1 MWFDILKNAKTVA
14 QTQGGFDFEEEEIP
28 EEDEQDDC
36 KKWLKGLYDIMNKYQ
51 DIDYGHP
58 YAYKKGPSQNVI
70 KLDKIPENVAC
81 AIKDFYTETS
91 DVYEID
97 TNITDIQPF
106 FDKHGVDK
114 EQFSHQDVYI
124 NTYFADYFGV
134 DITLGGEKEI
144 VLHAGPSFS
153 WKWDDGPFKEMWDK
167 IENHQSKIAPASE
180 EVDKEVEKFLSGEH
194 KESKRICDFI
204 KEFSEY
210 INKPALKEYFINF
223 YAFAW
228 EMLDKGNY
236 NAQGLDSEFNLRY
249 DEPDRFE
256 NALKQKYF

>member
-1 MWFDILKNAKTVA
+1 MITMWFDILKNAKTVA

-28 EEDEQDDC
+28 EKDEQDNC

-124 NTYFADYFGV
+124 NTYFAGLFMYSENSLIKSHILLLSLCSPERNFS
-134 DITLGGEKEI
+134 TSLSTSS
-144 VLHAGPSFS
+144 LAGAIF
-153 WKWDDGPFKEMWDK
+153 D
-167 IENHQSKIAPASE
+167 
-180 EVDKEVEKFLSGEH
+180 
-194 KESKRICDFI
+194 
-204 KEFSEY
+204 
-210 INKPALKEYFINF
+210 
-223 YAFAW
+223 
-228 EMLDKGNY
+228 
-236 NAQGLDSEFNLRY
+236 
-249 DEPDRFE
+249 
-256 NALKQKYF
+256 